1 MPESLQDIIKRY
13 NFAGVATTQWQDPR
27 ASTLPYRGGGAY
39 TVSPQAMSKAYTPT
53 YRYPINPPKP
63 PDPTDDE
70 ASDSDNEDDGND
82 GKYWPL
88 DPNICVL
95 NARQKNWSLLN
106 PRR

>member
-39 TVSPQAMSKAYTPT
+39 TVSPQAMSKTYTPT

-63 PDPTDDE
+63 PEPTDDE
-70 ASDSDNEDDGND
+70 ASDSDNEDDG
-82 GKYWPL
+82 KYWPL
-88 DPNICVL
+88 HPSICVL
-95 NARQKNWSLLN
+95 IACLKNWSPLN